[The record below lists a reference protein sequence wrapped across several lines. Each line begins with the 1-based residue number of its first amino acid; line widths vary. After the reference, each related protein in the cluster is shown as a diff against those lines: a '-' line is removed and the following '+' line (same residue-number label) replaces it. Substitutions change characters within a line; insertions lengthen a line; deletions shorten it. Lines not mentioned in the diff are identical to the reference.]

1 MQVIERIPH
10 TIDAI
15 AMPENF
21 GPCQAGC
28 GGGGVPGHAGGDAG
42 LPPGAGIGGGWGAT
56 EEAGVSGVWAPGH
69 AGLGAKSGG

>member
-42 LPPGAGIGGGWGAT
+42 LWSGAGEDTA
-56 EEAGVSGVWAPGH
+56 VSGVWAPGH
-69 AGLGAKSGG
+69 AGFGAKSGG

>member
-42 LPPGAGIGGGWGAT
+42 LPPGAGSGGGGGAT

-69 AGLGAKSGG
+69 AGFGAKSGG